1 MQTTIQQERTCR
13 SLFNEFKSKYS
24 IDEIKQHA
32 QLAKLYDY
40 LEEKCSMA
48 NGHFIH
54 EPDKNLQEL
63 LEKFLD
69 YNPQKSPQANCPRAK
84 S

>member
-1 MQTTIQQERTCR
+1 MQATIQQERTCR
-13 SLFNEFKSKYS
+13 SLFNEFRSKYS
-24 IDEIKQHA
+24 IDEVKQHA
-32 QLAKLYDY
+32 QLSRLYDY

-48 NGHFIH
+48 NGQYVH
-54 EPDKNLQEL
+54 EPNKNLKEL